1 MLGSQTAHS
10 HDLPRIF
17 SWLQAQVAQLI
28 LCDSVSIYVV
38 QDDGV
43 SLSTWLN
50 KLQQQQQQQHTDLS
64 EQATEE
70 ALRHLFRNC
79 ASKAGDSVDSD
90 ALHAQ
95 ATSTLASKGG
105 VSRSEFDT
113 LLRRLK

>member
-28 LCDSVSIYVV
+28 VCDSVSIYVL

-50 KLQQQQQQQHTDLS
+50 KQQQQQQHADLS

-79 ASKAGDSVDSD
+79 ASTAGDSVDSD
-90 ALHAQ
+90 ALHVQ